1 MFTLN
6 HKLPGKGFSMRTLI
20 TNGHIVTA
28 IADYEGDILIDGEKV
43 AAVSVPGAFASLQD
57 DTVIDAQGKYVFPG
71 AIDVHTHM
79 ELPLPTTLASD
90 DFETGTI
97 AAACGGTTTI
107 IDFANQQR
115 SHSLAAALQSWH
127 NKAEGK
133 AVIDYG
139 FHITITD
146 LAAAPEE
153 AMDEMIAAGVTTF
166 KLLMA
171 YPGTF
176 MVDDE
181 TIYRVLRRSACLGGL
196 VMVHA
201 ENGIAIDFI
210 VREAVAAGHTAP
222 LYHAMTR
229 PSLLEGEATQR
240 AIKLATLTE
249 APLYIVHV
257 SCVHSLQA
265 VAAARVKDLP
275 VWGETCPQYLY
286 LDDSCYTK
294 PGFEGAKFVCTPPL
308 RGDADREALWL
319 GLQRHELQVVSTD
332 HAPFNFHGQKE
343 LGLHDFTRIPNG
355 LPGVEHRVMLLY
367 DGVCKGKLGV
377 QHFVDLVSTMPAKLF
392 GLFPRK
398 GTIAPGSD
406 ADLVIFDPERT
417 LTISAANQHQRVDYT
432 PYEGMHVQGIPD
444 TVLLRGKVIVRNGE
458 YVGGKGGGQYLP
470 RKTFTA
476 P

>member
-1 MFTLN
+1 
-6 HKLPGKGFSMRTLI
+6 MRTLI

-43 AAVSVPGAFASLQD
+43 AAVSVPGAFASLQV
-57 DTVIDAQGKYVFPG
+57 DTVLDAQGKYIFPG

-79 ELPLPTTLASD
+79 ELPLPATVASD

-115 SHSLAAALQSWH
+115 GHTLADALQTWH
-127 NKAEGK
+127 NKADGK

-146 LAAAPEE
+146 LAAAPET
-153 AMDEMIAAGVTTF
+153 AMDDMVTAGVTTF

-181 TIYRVLRRSACLGGL
+181 TIYRVLRRSAKIGGL

-201 ENGIAIDFI
+201 ENGIVIDLL

-222 LYHAMTR
+222 GFHALTR
-229 PSLLEGEATQR
+229 PAILEGEAAQR
-240 AIKLATLTE
+240 AITLAALAD

-257 SCVHSLQA
+257 SCAHTLHT
-265 VAAARVKDLP
+265 VAAARAKGLP

-286 LDDSCYTK
+286 LNDSHYAA
-294 PGFEGAKFVCTPPL
+294 PGFESAKFVCTPPM
-308 RGDADREALWL
+308 RGVADNEALWL

-332 HAPFNFHGQKE
+332 HAPFHFAGQKE
-343 LGLHDFTRIPNG
+343 LGLHDFTKIPNG
-355 LPGVEHRVMLLY
+355 LPGVEHRVVLLY
-367 DGVCKGKLGV
+367 EGVRTGKLAL
-377 QHFVDLVSTMPAKLF
+377 QHFVDLIATAPAKLF
-392 GLFPRK
+392 GLYPRK

-406 ADLVIFDPERT
+406 ADLMIFDPERKM
-417 LTISAANQHQRVDYT
+417 TISAATQHQRVDYT
-432 PYEGMHVQGIPD
+432 PYEGMQVQGIPE
-444 TVLLRGKVIVRNGE
+444 TVFLRGGVIVRDGE
-458 YVGGKGGGQYLP
+458 YVGGKGGGQYLH
-470 RKTFTA
+470 RATFSDQLTEV
-476 P
+476 

>member
-1 MFTLN
+1 
-6 HKLPGKGFSMRTLI
+6 MRTLI

-28 IADYEGDILIDGEKV
+28 IADYAGDILIDGDKIT
-43 AAVSVPGAFASLQD
+43 AIGLPGAFASLQA
-57 DTVIDAQGKYVFPG
+57 DTVFDAQGNYVFPG

-79 ELPLPTTLASD
+79 ELPLPTTVASD

-107 IDFANQQR
+107 LDFANQQR
-115 SHSLAAALQSWH
+115 GHTLAEALQAWH
-127 NKAEGK
+127 DKADGK

-146 LAAAPEE
+146 LAAAPET
-153 AMDEMIAAGVTTF
+153 AMDEMITAGVTTF

-181 TIYRVLRRSACLGGL
+181 TMYRVMRRSAKIGGL

-201 ENGIAIDFI
+201 ENGIVIDLL

-222 LYHAMTR
+222 GFHALTR
-229 PSLLEGEATQR
+229 PSILEGEATQR
-240 AIKLATLTE
+240 AITLAAYAE

-257 SCVHSLQA
+257 SCAHSLRA
-265 VAAARVKDLP
+265 VAAARTRGLP

-286 LDDSCYTK
+286 LNDSHYAA
-294 PGFEGAKFVCTPPL
+294 PGFAGAKFVCTPPM
-308 RGDADREALWL
+308 RSVADNEALWL
-319 GLQRHELQVVSTD
+319 GLQQRELQVVSTD
-332 HAPFNFHGQKE
+332 HAPFNFASQKE
-343 LGLHDFTRIPNG
+343 LGLHDFTKIPNG

-367 DGVCKGKLGV
+367 ESVRTGKLAL
-377 QHFVDLVSTMPAKLF
+377 QHFVDLVATTPARLF
-392 GLFPRK
+392 GLYPRK

-406 ADLVIFDPERT
+406 ADLVIWNPERSM
-417 LTISAANQHQRVDYT
+417 TISAATQHQRVDYT
-432 PYEGMHVQGIPD
+432 PYEGMQVQGVPD
-444 TVLLRGKVIVRNGE
+444 TVLLRGQTIVQNGE
-458 YVGGKGGGQYLP
+458 YVGGKGGGKYLP
-470 RKTFTA
+470 RATFSEQLM
-476 P
+476 

>member
-1 MFTLN
+1 
-6 HKLPGKGFSMRTLI
+6 MRTLI
-20 TNGHIVTA
+20 TNGHIITA
-28 IADYEGDILIDGEKV
+28 TDDYTGDILIENEHI
-43 AAVSVPGAFASLQD
+43 AAIGSPGTFAATQSD
-57 DTVIDAQGKYVFPG
+57 VVIDAQQRFIFPG

-79 ELPLPTTLASD
+79 ELPLPTTVASD

-97 AAACGGTTTI
+97 AAACGGTTSI
-107 IDFANQQR
+107 LDFANQQR
-115 SHSLAAALQSWH
+115 GHTLAEALQAWH
-127 NKAEGK
+127 NKAGGK

-146 LAAAPEE
+146 LASAPEE
-153 AMDEMIAAGVTTF
+153 AMDEMIGAGVTTY

-181 TIYRVLRRSACLGGL
+181 TIYRVLRRSARLGGL

-265 VAAARVKDLP
+265 VAAVRVKDLP

-286 LDDSCYTK
+286 LDDSCYAK

-343 LGLHDFTRIPNG
+343 LGLHDFTKIPNG
-355 LPGVEHRVMLLY
+355 LPGVEHRVILLY
-367 DGVCKGKLGV
+367 DAVRTGKLDIH
-377 QHFVDLVSTMPAKLF
+377 HFVDLVATMPAKLF

-406 ADLVIFDPERT
+406 ADLVIFDPERKM
-417 LTISAANQHQRVDYT
+417 TISAATQHQRVDYT
-432 PYEGMHVQGIPD
+432 PYEGMPVQGVPD
-444 TVLLRGKVIVRNGE
+444 TVLLRGRVIVRNGE
-458 YVGGKGGGQYLP
+458 YIGGTGGGQYLA
-470 RKTFTA
+470 RKTFIA

>member
-1 MFTLN
+1 
-6 HKLPGKGFSMRTLI
+6 MRTLI

-28 IADYEGDILIDGEKV
+28 IADYAGDILIDGEKIT
-43 AAVSVPGAFASLQD
+43 AIGLPGAFASLQA
-57 DTVIDAQGKYVFPG
+57 DTVFDAQGNYVFPG

-79 ELPLPTTLASD
+79 ELPLPTTVASD

-107 IDFANQQR
+107 LDFANQQR
-115 SHSLAAALQSWH
+115 GHTLAEALQAWH
-127 NKAEGK
+127 DKADGK

-146 LAAAPEE
+146 LAAAPET
-153 AMDEMIAAGVTTF
+153 AMDEMITAGVTTF

-181 TIYRVLRRSACLGGL
+181 TMYRVMRRSAKIGGL

-201 ENGIAIDFI
+201 ENGIVIDLL

-222 LYHAMTR
+222 GFHALTR
-229 PSLLEGEATQR
+229 PSILEGEATQR
-240 AIKLATLTE
+240 AITLAAYAE

-257 SCVHSLQA
+257 SCAHSLRA
-265 VAAARVKDLP
+265 VAAARTRGLP

-286 LDDSCYTK
+286 LNDSHYAA
-294 PGFEGAKFVCTPPL
+294 PGFAGAKFVCTPPM
-308 RGDADREALWL
+308 RSVADNEALWL
-319 GLQRHELQVVSTD
+319 GLQQRELQVVSTD
-332 HAPFNFHGQKE
+332 HAPFNFASQKE
-343 LGLHDFTRIPNG
+343 LGLHDFTKIPNG

-367 DGVCKGKLGV
+367 ESVRTGKLAL
-377 QHFVDLVSTMPAKLF
+377 QHFVDLVATTPARLF
-392 GLFPRK
+392 GLYPRK

-406 ADLVIFDPERT
+406 ADLVIWNPERSM
-417 LTISAANQHQRVDYT
+417 TISAATQHQRVDYT
-432 PYEGMHVQGIPD
+432 PYEGMQVQGVPD
-444 TVLLRGKVIVRNGE
+444 TVLLRGQTIVQNGE
-458 YVGGKGGGQYLP
+458 YVGGKGGGKYLP
-470 RKTFTA
+470 RATFSEQLM
-476 P
+476 

>member
-6 HKLPGKGFSMRTLI
+6 HKLPGKRFSMRTLI

-43 AAVSVPGAFASLQD
+43 AAVSVPGAFASLQV
-57 DTVIDAQGKYVFPG
+57 DTVLDAQGKYIFPG

-79 ELPLPTTLASD
+79 ELPLPTTVASD

-97 AAACGGTTTI
+97 AAACGGTTCI

-115 SHSLAAALQSWH
+115 GHSLAEALQSWH
-127 NKAEGK
+127 HKAEGK

-146 LAAAPEE
+146 LASAPEE

-181 TIYRVLRRSACLGGL
+181 TIYRVLRRSARLGGL

-201 ENGIAIDFI
+201 EYGIAIDFI

-222 LYHAMTR
+222 IYHAHTR
-229 PSLLEGEATQR
+229 PGILEGEAAER
-240 AIKLATLTE
+240 AITLATLTE
-249 APLYIVHV
+249 APLYVVHV
-257 SCVHSLQA
+257 SCAHSLYA
-265 VAAARVKDLP
+265 VAAARVKGLP

-286 LDDSCYTK
+286 LDDSCYIT

-308 RGDADREALWL
+308 RSDSDKEALWI
-319 GLQRHELQVVSTD
+319 GLQRRALQVVSTD
-332 HAPFNFHGQKE
+332 HAPFNYHGQKE
-343 LGLHDFTRIPNG
+343 LGFHDFTKIPNG
-355 LPGVEHRVMLLY
+355 LRGVEHRVMLLY
-367 DGVCKGKLGV
+367 EGVCKGKLGV
-377 QHFVDLVSTMPAKLF
+377 
-392 GLFPRK
+392 
-398 GTIAPGSD
+398 
-406 ADLVIFDPERT
+406 
-417 LTISAANQHQRVDYT
+417 
-432 PYEGMHVQGIPD
+432 
-444 TVLLRGKVIVRNGE
+444 
-458 YVGGKGGGQYLP
+458 
-470 RKTFTA
+470 
-476 P
+476 

>member
-1 MFTLN
+1 
-6 HKLPGKGFSMRTLI
+6 MRTLI

-28 IADYEGDILIDGEKV
+28 TDDYMGDMLIDGEKI
-43 AAVSVPGAFASLQD
+43 AAISTPGAFASQQL
-57 DTVIDAQGKYVFPG
+57 DTTLDAQGKYIFPG

-79 ELPLPTTLASD
+79 ELPLPATVASD

-107 IDFANQQR
+107 LDFANQR
-115 SHSLAAALQSWH
+115 RGHTLAEALHSWH
-127 NKAEGK
+127 AKAEGK

-146 LAAAPEE
+146 FAAAPEA

-176 MVDDE
+176 MVDDD
-181 TIYRVLRRSACLGGL
+181 TMYRVLRRSAKLGGL

-201 ENGIAIDFI
+201 ENGIVIDLI

-222 LYHAMTR
+222 GFHALTR
-229 PSLLEGEATQR
+229 PAVLEGEATHR
-240 AIKLATLTE
+240 AIILATLAE
-249 APLYIVHV
+249 APLYVVHV
-257 SCVHSLQA
+257 SCQHSLHA
-265 VAAARVKDLP
+265 VAAARAKGLP

-286 LDDSCYTK
+286 LNDSHYAA
-294 PGFEGAKFVCTPPL
+294 PGFEAAKFVCTPPMRSL
-308 RGDADREALWL
+308 ADNEALWL

-332 HAPFNFHGQKE
+332 HAPFNFAGQKE
-343 LGLHDFTRIPNG
+343 LGLHDFSKIPNG
-355 LPGVEHRVMLLY
+355 LPGVEHRVMLMY
-367 DGVCKGKLGV
+367 DGVRTGKLDLH
-377 QHFVDLVSTMPAKLF
+377 HFVDLVATKPAKLF

-406 ADLVIFDPERT
+406 ADLVIFDPEKSV
-417 LTISAANQHQRVDYT
+417 TISAANQHQRVDYT
-432 PYEGMHVQGIPD
+432 PYEGVHVQGVPD
-444 TVLLRGKVIVRNGE
+444 TVLLRGQVIVRNGE
-458 YVGGKGGGQYLP
+458 YVGGKGGGQYLH
-470 RKTFTA
+470 RKTFSKE
-476 P
+476 

>member
-43 AAVSVPGAFASLQD
+43 AAVSVPGAFASLQV
-57 DTVIDAQGKYVFPG
+57 DTVMDAQVKYIFPG
-71 AIDVHTHM
+71 TIDVHTHM
-79 ELPLPTTLASD
+79 EIPLPATVASD
-90 DFETGTI
+90 DFKTGTI

-115 SHSLAAALQSWH
+115 GHTLADALQTWH
-127 NKAEGK
+127 NKADGK

-146 LAAAPEE
+146 LAAAPET
-153 AMDEMIAAGVTTF
+153 AMDDMVTAGVTTF

-181 TIYRVLRRSACLGGL
+181 TIYRVLRRSAKIGGL

-201 ENGIAIDFI
+201 ENGIVIDLL

-222 LYHAMTR
+222 GFHALTR
-229 PSLLEGEATQR
+229 PAILEGEATQR
-240 AIKLATLTE
+240 AITLANLAD
-249 APLYIVHV
+249 APLYVVHV
-257 SCVHSLQA
+257 SCAHSLHA
-265 VAAARVKDLP
+265 VAAARARGLP
-275 VWGETCPQYLY
+275 VWAETCPQYLY
-286 LDDSCYTK
+286 LNDGHYAA
-294 PGFEGAKFVCTPPL
+294 PGFEGAKYVCTPPM
-308 RGDADREALWL
+308 RSDADREALWV
-319 GLQRHELQVVSTD
+319 GLQRRELQVVSTD
-332 HAPFNFHGQKE
+332 HAPFNFHGQKD
-343 LGLHDFTRIPNG
+343 LGLHDFTKIPNG
-355 LPGVEHRVMLLY
+355 LPGVEHRVILLY
-367 DGVCKGKLGV
+367 GGVREGSIDIH
-377 QHFVDLVSTMPAKLF
+377 HFVDLISTMPAKLF

-417 LTISAANQHQRVDYT
+417 ATISAATQHQRVDYT
-432 PYEGMHVQGIPD
+432 PYEDMRVKGMPD
-444 TVLLRGKVIVRNGE
+444 IV
-458 YVGGKGGGQYLP
+458 
-470 RKTFTA
+470 
-476 P
+476 

>member
-1 MFTLN
+1 
-6 HKLPGKGFSMRTLI
+6 MRTLI
-20 TNGHIVTA
+20 TNGHIFTSINDFV
-28 IADYEGDILIDGEKV
+28 GDILIEDEQI
-43 AAVSVPGAFASLQD
+43 AALGGPGAFASAQYD
-57 DTVIDAQGKYVFPG
+57 AVIDAQGKYIFPG

-79 ELPLPTTLASD
+79 ELPLPTTIASD

-107 IDFANQQR
+107 LDFANQQR
-115 SHSLAAALQSWH
+115 GHTLEEALQSWH
-127 NKAEGK
+127 RKASGK

-139 FHITITD
+139 FHMTITD

-153 AMDEMIAAGVTTF
+153 AMDEMIGAGVTTF

-171 YPGTF
+171 YPNTF

-181 TIYRVLRRSACLGGL
+181 TIYRVLRRSARLGGL

-229 PSLLEGEATQR
+229 PAMLEGEAAQR
-240 AIKLATLTE
+240 AITLATLTE
-249 APLYIVHV
+249 APLYVVHV
-257 SCVHSLQA
+257 SCAAALQA
-265 VAAARVKDLP
+265 VAAARVKGLP

-294 PGFEGAKFVCTPPL
+294 PGFEGARFVCTPPM
-308 RGDADREALWL
+308 RSDADQEALWL
-319 GLQRHELQVVSTD
+319 GLQRRELQVVSTD
-332 HAPFNFHGQKE
+332 HAPFNFKGQKE
-343 LGLHDFTRIPNG
+343 MGLHDFTKIPNG
-355 LPGVEHRVMLLY
+355 LPGVEHRVMLMY
-367 DGVCKGKLGV
+367 DAVRTGKLDIH
-377 QHFVDLVSTMPAKLF
+377 HFVDLLCTMPAKLF

-406 ADLVIFDPERT
+406 ADLLIFDPEREMI
-417 LTISAANQHQRVDYT
+417 ISATNQHQRVDYT
-432 PYEGMHVQGIPD
+432 PYEGMPVQGVPD
-444 TVLLRGKVIVRNGE
+444 TVLLRGRVIVKEGQYIGGE
-458 YVGGKGGGQYLP
+458 GGGQFLA
-470 RKTFTA
+470 RKTFVE
-476 P
+476 PE

>member
-1 MFTLN
+1 
-6 HKLPGKGFSMRTLI
+6 MRTLI

-28 IADYEGDILIDGEKV
+28 TDNFHGDILIEDGQITAV
-43 AAVSVPGAFASLQD
+43 GSSGMFAALQND
-57 DTVIDAQGKYVFPG
+57 LLLDAQGKYVFPG

-79 ELPLPTTLASD
+79 ELPLPTTIASD

-107 IDFANQQR
+107 LDFANQQR
-115 SHSLAAALQSWH
+115 GHSLTEALASWH
-127 NKAEGK
+127 NKADGK
-133 AVIDYG
+133 AVVDYG
-139 FHITITD
+139 FHMTITD

-153 AMDEMIAAGVTTF
+153 AMDEMIAAGITTF

-171 YPGTF
+171 YPNTF

-181 TIYRVLRRSACLGGL
+181 TIYRVLRRSAKLGGL

-201 ENGIAIDFI
+201 ENGIVIDLI
-210 VREAVAAGHTAP
+210 IRETVAAGHTAP
-222 LYHAMTR
+222 MYHALTR
-229 PSLLEGEATQR
+229 PGLLEGEAAQR
-240 AIKLATLTE
+240 AITLATLAE
-249 APLYIVHV
+249 SPLYVVHV
-257 SCVHSLQA
+257 SCAHALHA
-265 VAAARVKDLP
+265 VADARVKGLP

-286 LDDSCYTK
+286 LNGSCYAA
-294 PGFEGAKFVCTPPL
+294 PGFQGAKYVCTPPM
-308 RGDADREALWL
+308 RSVADNEALWL
-319 GLQRHELQVVSTD
+319 GLQRRELSVVSTD

-343 LGLHDFTRIPNG
+343 LGLHDFTKIPNG

-367 DGVCKGKLGV
+367 QGVREGKINL

-406 ADLVIFDPERT
+406 ADLLLFDPEKK
-417 LTISAANQHQRVDYT
+417 LTISVENQHQRVDYN
-432 PYEGMHVQGIPD
+432 PYEGMHVQGVPD
-444 TVLLRGKVIVRNGE
+444 TVLLRGKVIVRDGQ
-458 YVGGKGGGQYLP
+458 YIGGKGGGQFLA
-470 RKTFTA
+470 RKTFTE

>member
-1 MFTLN
+1 
-6 HKLPGKGFSMRTLI
+6 MRTLI

-28 IADYEGDILIDGEKV
+28 TDDYRGDILIDGETIT
-43 AAVSVPGAFASLQD
+43 AIGSPGAFTSLQA
-57 DTVIDAQGKYVFPG
+57 DAVLDARDKYIFPG

-79 ELPLPTTLASD
+79 ELPLPATVASD

-107 IDFANQQR
+107 LDFANQQR
-115 SHSLAAALQSWH
+115 GHTLAEALRAWH
-127 NKAEGK
+127 AKAEGK
-133 AVIDYG
+133 AVVDYG

-146 LAAAPEE
+146 LAAAPED
-153 AMDEMIAAGVTTF
+153 AMDDMIAAGVTSF

-181 TIYRVLRRSACLGGL
+181 TMYRVLRHSARSGGL

-201 ENGIAIDFI
+201 ENGIVIDLL

-222 LYHAMTR
+222 GFHALTR
-229 PSLLEGEATQR
+229 PAILEGEATQR
-240 AIKLATLTE
+240 AIMLATLAH
-249 APLYIVHV
+249 APLYVVHV
-257 SCVHSLQA
+257 SCAYSLQA
-265 VAAARVKDLP
+265 IAAARAKDLL

-286 LDDSCYTK
+286 LNDGGYAA
-294 PGFEGAKFVCTPPL
+294 PGFEGAKFVCTPPM
-308 RGDADREALWL
+308 RRMADNEALWL
-319 GLQRHELQVVSTD
+319 GLQRDELQVVSTD
-332 HAPFNFHGQKE
+332 HAPFNFAGQKE
-343 LGLHDFTRIPNG
+343 LGLHDFTKIPNG
-355 LPGVEHRVMLLY
+355 LPGVEHRVILMY
-367 DGVCKGKLGV
+367 EGVRTGKVSL
-377 QHFVDLVSTMPAKLF
+377 QHFVNLLATMPARLF

-417 LTISAANQHQRVDYT
+417 MTISASTQHQRVDYT
-432 PYEGMHVQGIPD
+432 PYEGMQVQGVPD
-444 TVLLRGKVIVRNGE
+444 IVLLRGRIIVQNGE

-470 RKTFTA
+470 RKTFSEF
-476 P
+476 

>member
-1 MFTLN
+1 
-6 HKLPGKGFSMRTLI
+6 MRTLI

-28 IADYEGDILIDGEKV
+28 TDDFHGDILINDEQIT
-43 AAVSVPGAFASLQD
+43 AVGSPGTFATLQTD
-57 DTVIDAQGKYVFPG
+57 VLLDAQGKYVFPG

-79 ELPLPTTLASD
+79 ELPLPTTVASD

-107 IDFANQQR
+107 LDFANQQR
-115 SHSLAAALQSWH
+115 GHSLAEALASWH
-127 NKAEGK
+127 NKADGK

-139 FHITITD
+139 FHMTITD

-153 AMDEMIAAGVTTF
+153 AMDDMIAAGLTTF

-171 YPGTF
+171 YPNTF

-181 TIYRVLRRSACLGGL
+181 TIYRVLRRSAKLGGL

-201 ENGIAIDFI
+201 ENGIVIDLI
-210 VREAVAAGHTAP
+210 IRETIAAGHTAP
-222 LYHAMTR
+222 MYHALTR
-229 PSLLEGEATQR
+229 PGILEGEAAQR
-240 AIKLATLTE
+240 AITLATLAE
-249 APLYIVHV
+249 SPLYVVHV
-257 SCVHSLQA
+257 SCAHALHA
-265 VAAARVKDLP
+265 VADARVKGLP

-286 LDDSCYTK
+286 LNDSCYAA
-294 PGFEGAKFVCTPPL
+294 PGFQAAKYVCTPPM
-308 RGDADREALWL
+308 RSVADNEALWL
-319 GLQRHELQVVSTD
+319 GLQRRELSVVSTD

-343 LGLHDFTRIPNG
+343 LGLHDFTKIPNG

-367 DGVCKGKLGV
+367 QGVRAGKLNL
-377 QHFVDLVSTMPAKLF
+377 QHFVDLVSTTPAKLF

-406 ADLVIFDPERT
+406 ADLLLFDPAKT
-417 LTISAANQHQRVDYT
+417 LTISVENQHQRVDYN
-432 PYEGMHVQGIPD
+432 PYEGMHVQGVPD
-444 TVLLRGKVIVRNGE
+444 TVLLRGKVIVRDGQ
-458 YVGGKGGGQYLP
+458 YVGGKGGGQFLA
-470 RKTFTA
+470 RKTFTE

>member
-1 MFTLN
+1 
-6 HKLPGKGFSMRTLI
+6 MRTVI
-20 TNGHIVTA
+20 TNGQVITA
-28 IADYEGDILIDGEKV
+28 TDDFHGDILIEGEQIS
-43 AAVSVPGAFASLQD
+43 AIGSPGTFSARESDLA
-57 DTVIDAQGKYVFPG
+57 IDAEGKYIFPG

-79 ELPLPTTLASD
+79 ELPLPATVASD

-107 IDFANQQR
+107 LDFANQQR
-115 SHSLAAALQSWH
+115 GHSLAEALQSWH
-127 NKAEGK
+127 HKAEGN

-146 LAAAPEE
+146 LASAPEE
-153 AMDEMIAAGVTTF
+153 AMDEMVDAGVTTF

-181 TIYRVLRRSACLGGL
+181 TIYRVLRRSARLGGL

-201 ENGIAIDFI
+201 ENGVAIDFI

-222 LYHAMTR
+222 IYHAHTR
-229 PSLLEGEATQR
+229 PAILEGEAAQR
-240 AIKLATLTE
+240 AITLAALAE
-249 APLYIVHV
+249 APLYVVHV
-257 SCVHSLQA
+257 SCAHSLHA
-265 VAAARVKDLP
+265 VAAARVKGLP

-286 LDDSCYTK
+286 LDDSCYAA
-294 PGFEGAKFVCTPPL
+294 PGFEGAKFVCTPPM
-308 RGDADREALWL
+308 RSDADSEALWL
-319 GLQRHELQVVSTD
+319 GLQRRELQVVSTD
-332 HAPFNFHGQKE
+332 HAPFNFYGQKD
-343 LGLHDFTRIPNG
+343 LGLHDFTKIPNG
-355 LPGVEHRVMLLY
+355 LPGVEHRVMLMFK
-367 DGVCKGKLGV
+367 GVREGKINI

-417 LTISAANQHQRVDYT
+417 MTISAATQHQRVDYT
-432 PYEGMHVQGIPD
+432 PYEGIRVQGVPD
-444 TVLLRGKVIVRNGE
+444 SVLLRGRVVVRNGE

-476 P
+476 PE

>member
-1 MFTLN
+1 
-6 HKLPGKGFSMRTLI
+6 MRTII
-20 TNGHIVTA
+20 TNGHIITA
-28 IADYEGDILIDGEKV
+28 TCDFRGDILIEGEQIS
-43 AAVSVPGAFASLQD
+43 AVGSPGIFATMQSDSAL
-57 DTVIDAQGKYVFPG
+57 DAQGKYIFPG

-79 ELPLPTTLASD
+79 ELPLPTTVASD

-115 SHSLAAALQSWH
+115 GHSLVEALQSWH
-127 NKAEGK
+127 RKAEGK

-146 LAAAPEE
+146 LASAPEE
-153 AMDEMIAAGVTTF
+153 AMDEMIKAGVTTF

-181 TIYRVLRRSACLGGL
+181 TIYRVLRRSARLGGL

-201 ENGIAIDFI
+201 ENGITIDFI
-210 VREAVAAGHTAP
+210 VREAVASGHTAP
-222 LYHAMTR
+222 IYHAHTR
-229 PSLLEGEATQR
+229 PAILEGEAAQR
-240 AIKLATLTE
+240 AITLATLAE
-249 APLYIVHV
+249 APLYVVHV
-257 SCVHSLQA
+257 SCAHSLDA
-265 VAAARVKDLP
+265 VAAARVKGLP

-286 LDDSCYTK
+286 LDDSCYVAS
-294 PGFEGAKFVCTPPL
+294 GFEGAKFVCTPPM
-308 RGDADREALWL
+308 RSEADKEALWV
-319 GLQRHELQVVSTD
+319 GIQRRELQVVSTD
-332 HAPFNFHGQKE
+332 HAPFNFYGQKE
-343 LGLHDFTRIPNG
+343 LGLRDFTKIPNG
-355 LPGVEHRVMLLY
+355 LPGIEHRVMLLY
-367 DGVCKGKLGV
+367 KGVSEGKIGI

-406 ADLVIFDPERT
+406 ADLFIFDPERT
-417 LTISAANQHQRVDYT
+417 LTISAAIQHQRVDYT
-432 PYEGMHVQGIPD
+432 PYEGMRVQGVPE
-444 TVLLRGKVIVRNGE
+444 TVLLRGKVIVLNGE
-458 YVGGKGGGQYLP
+458 YVGGKGGGQFLV

>member
-1 MFTLN
+1 
-6 HKLPGKGFSMRTLI
+6 MRTLV

-28 IADYEGDILIDGEKV
+28 TDDYIGDILIENEQITALG
-43 AAVSVPGAFASLQD
+43 SPGLFASVQC
-57 DTVIDAQGKYVFPG
+57 DTVIDAQGKYIFPG

-79 ELPLPTTLASD
+79 ELPLPTTVASD

-107 IDFANQQR
+107 LDFANQQR
-115 SHSLAAALQSWH
+115 GHTLEEALQSWH
-127 NKAEGK
+127 RKAGGK

-146 LAAAPEE
+146 IAAAPEE
-153 AMDEMIAAGVTTF
+153 AMDEMISAGVMTF

-181 TIYRVLRRSACLGGL
+181 TIYRVLRRSARLGGL

-210 VREAVAAGHTAP
+210 VREAVAAGHSAP

-229 PSLLEGEATQR
+229 PAILEGEATQR
-240 AIKLATLTE
+240 AITLATLTD
-249 APLYIVHV
+249 APIYIVHV
-257 SCVHSLQA
+257 SCAHSLQA
-265 VAAARVKDLP
+265 VAAARIKGLP

-286 LDDSCYTK
+286 LDDSCYAR
-294 PGFEGAKFVCTPPL
+294 PGFEGAKFVCTPPM
-308 RGDADREALWL
+308 RSDADNEALWV
-319 GLQRHELQVVSTD
+319 GLQRRELQVVSTD
-332 HAPFNFHGQKE
+332 HAPFNYRGQKE
-343 LGLHDFTRIPNG
+343 LGLRDFTKIPNG
-355 LPGVEHRVMLLY
+355 LPGVEHRVMLMY
-367 DGVCKGKLGV
+367 DAVRTGKLGIH
-377 QHFVDLVSTMPAKLF
+377 HFVDLVATMPAKLF

-398 GTIAPGSD
+398 GTLAPGSD
-406 ADLVIFDPERT
+406 ADLVIFDPERKM
-417 LTISAANQHQRVDYT
+417 TISAANQHQRVDYT
-432 PYEGMHVQGIPD
+432 PYEGMQIQGVPD
-444 TVLLRGKVIVRNGE
+444 TVLLRGRVIVRDGQ
-458 YVGGKGGGQYLP
+458 YVGGAGGGQFLA
-470 RKTFTA
+470 RKKFVA

>member
-1 MFTLN
+1 
-6 HKLPGKGFSMRTLI
+6 MRTLI
-20 TNGHIVTA
+20 TNGRIVTA
-28 IADYEGDILIDGEKV
+28 TDDFRGDILIENEQIT
-43 AAVSVPGAFASLQD
+43 SVGSPGTFASLQND
-57 DTVIDAQGKYVFPG
+57 RVLDAQGKYIFPG

-79 ELPLPTTLASD
+79 ELPLPTTVASD

-107 IDFANQQR
+107 LDFANQQR
-115 SHSLAAALQSWH
+115 GHSLAEALESWH
-127 NKAEGK
+127 TKARGK

-146 LAAAPEE
+146 LAAAPEA
-153 AMDEMIAAGVTTF
+153 AMDNMIAAGVTTF

-171 YPGTF
+171 YPNTF

-181 TIYRVLRRSACLGGL
+181 TIYRVLRRSAKLGGL

-201 ENGIAIDFI
+201 ENGIVIDLLI
-210 VREAVAAGHTAP
+210 REAVAAGHTAP
-222 LYHAMTR
+222 LYHALTR
-229 PSLLEGEATQR
+229 PAILEGEAAQR
-240 AIKLATLTE
+240 AIMLATPAE

-257 SCVHSLQA
+257 SCAHSLHA
-265 VAAARVKDLP
+265 VAAARVKGLP

-286 LDDSCYTK
+286 LNDSCYAA
-294 PGFEGAKFVCTPPL
+294 PGFQGAKFVCTPPM
-308 RGDADREALWL
+308 RSVADNEALWL
-319 GLQRHELQVVSTD
+319 GLERHELSVVSTD

-343 LGLHDFTRIPNG
+343 LGLHDFTKIPNG

-367 DGVCKGKLGV
+367 QGVREGKLNL
-377 QHFVDLVSTMPAKLF
+377 QHFVDLVSTMPARLF

-406 ADLVIFDPERT
+406 ADLFIFDPERT
-417 LTISAANQHQRVDYT
+417 LTISAENQHQRVDYN
-432 PYEGMHVQGIPD
+432 PYEGMHVQGVPD
-444 TVLLRGKVIVRNGE
+444 TVLLRGKVIVSDGQ
-458 YVGGKGGGQYLP
+458 YVGGKGGGQFLP
-470 RKTFTA
+470 RKTFTE

>member
-1 MFTLN
+1 
-6 HKLPGKGFSMRTLI
+6 MRTLI
-20 TNGHIVTA
+20 TNGHIITA
-28 IADYEGDILIDGEKV
+28 TDDFLGDILIEDEQI
-43 AAVSVPGAFASLQD
+43 AAVGSPGTFASLQI
-57 DTVIDAQGKYVFPG
+57 DTILDAQGKYIFPG

-79 ELPLPTTLASD
+79 ELSLPTTVASD
-90 DFETGTI
+90 DFESGTI

-115 SHSLAAALQSWH
+115 GHSLAEALQSWH
-127 NKAEGK
+127 RKAGGK

-146 LAAAPEE
+146 LPSAPET
-153 AMDEMIAAGVTTF
+153 AMDEMIAEGVTTF

-181 TIYRVLRRSACLGGL
+181 TIYRVLRRSARLGGL

-201 ENGIAIDFI
+201 ENGITIDFI
-210 VREAVAAGHTAP
+210 VREALAAGHTAP
-222 LYHAMTR
+222 IYHAHTR
-229 PSLLEGEATQR
+229 PAILEGEAAQR
-240 AIKLATLTE
+240 AIMLATLTE

-257 SCVHSLQA
+257 SCAHSLHA
-265 VAAARVKDLP
+265 VAAARVKGLP

-286 LDDSCYTK
+286 LDDSCYTA
-294 PGFEGAKFVCTPPL
+294 PGFEGAKYVCTPPI
-308 RGDADREALWL
+308 RSDADNEALWV
-319 GLQRHELQVVSTD
+319 GLQRRELQVVSTD
-332 HAPFNFHGQKE
+332 HAPFNYHGQKE

-355 LPGVEHRVMLLY
+355 LPGVEHRVILMY
-367 DGVCKGKLGV
+367 DGVRKGKLAI
-377 QHFVDLVSTMPAKLF
+377 QHFVDLVSTTPAKLF

-398 GTIAPGSD
+398 GTISPGSD
-406 ADLVIFDPERT
+406 ADLVFFDPDRT
-417 LTISAANQHQRVDYT
+417 MTISAATQHQRVDYT
-432 PYEGMHVQGIPD
+432 PYEGMRVQGVPAI
-444 TVLLRGKVIVRNGE
+444 VLLRGKVIVRDGE

-470 RKTFTA
+470 RKTFTE